1 MYLIQ
6 RDLAPLMEGLLDN
19 LSVFIICENE
29 AERIGM
35 VLESVRHLSQDIV
48 VVDSGSTDETL
59 DIASR
64 YTERIYHRNWT
75 GFGEQ
80 KVYAESLC
88 KHNWILNLDADE
100 VITPEAISAIEAVI
114 SSDPNNIRERSGYE
128 LRVTMMSCL
137 SARKR
142 PSMLSPYNYTG
153 RFYDRRYAGFSSN
166 AVHDKLTDKTTGA
179 VRFPR
184 LKGDVL
190 HYSIKSY
197 AHMWQKIG
205 RYSQL
210 QAQEWHRKG
219 RRVPVYSILWTVPFF
234 FLKHYLFR
242 RQFALGFEGLVVAIA
257 LTAGRALRVI
267 MLKELEK
274 RE

>member
-1 MYLIQ
+1 M
-6 RDLAPLMEGLLDN
+6 GN
-19 LSVFIICENE
+19 LSVFIICKNE

-35 VLESVRHLSQDIV
+35 VLAAVKPLSDDIV
-48 VVDSGSTDETL
+48 VVDSGSTDATL
-59 DIASR
+59 EIASK
-64 YTERIYHRNWT
+64 YTDRIYHRDWT
-75 GFGEQ
+75 GFGDQ

-88 KHNWILNLDADE
+88 RYDWILNLDADE
-100 VITPEAISAIEAVI
+100 VVTPEVLSAITEVI
-114 SSDPNNIRERSGYE
+114 KSDPRNLRMNPGYE
-128 LRVTMMSCL
+128 LRVTMVSRL
-137 SARKR
+137 SPHQK
-142 PSMLSPYNYTG
+142 PSRLAPYNYTG

-166 AVHDKLTDKTTGA
+166 AVHDKLTDRVTGS

-197 AHMWQKIG
+197 SHMWQKIG
-205 RYSQL
+205 RYSLL
-210 QAQEWHRKG
+210 QAEEWYRKG
-219 RRVPVYSILWTVPFF
+219 RKVPVYSILWTVPFF
-234 FLKHYLFR
+234 FIKHYLFR

-274 RE
+274 RL